1 MTHATETMTPRRPG
15 TEQGFSLLEVMVAL
29 AILGLTLVPII
40 QGYSQGVSA
49 AQHAKLLTV
58 ATQLAREKMLDYETQ
73 IGITGYCLNDEITEG
88 DFTEDGYARFKWK
101 ISCEKVELPA
111 GDKIASGI
119 QQASQSQPGGP
130 TSAGGLSGSGASGV
144 IEQAQGQFAQM
155 ASQIPFIQNILETA
169 VRRVT
174 LTVHWVERGRTKEMS
189 VAQYFVDLKSVQA
202 FAAST
207 GGTAPGGS
215 GPGGTQ
221 QGQGSGNG
229 PGSGGL
235 GSGGIN
241 SGSTSGPG
249 GKAGGGT
256 LSVPNPR

>member
-1 MTHATETMTPRRPG
+1 MKNATDTMTTRRPG

-73 IGITGYCLNDEITEG
+73 IGITGYCLNDEVTEG

-101 ISCEKVELPA
+101 MNCEKVELPA

-119 QQASQSQPGGP
+119 QQATQTQPGSA
-130 TSAGGLSGSGASGV
+130 TSSGGLSGSGASGV

-174 LTVHWVERGRTKEMS
+174 LTVHWVERGRVKEMS

-215 GPGGTQ
+215 GQGQG
-221 QGQGSGNG
+221 QGQGSG
-229 PGSGGL
+229 SG
-235 GSGGIN
+235 
-241 SGSTSGPG
+241 SGPG
-249 GKAGGGT
+249 GLGKSGNSSGPSSSGPGGNANGT
-256 LSVPNPR
+256 TPSIR